1 MPTEPNK
8 KLLSDPRIPRITLD
22 DQDWPIRRLAPTQ
35 LEIVLPLIDEVKR
48 RMHEA
53 PVGSSITKEV
63 LHDMGTILFH
73 ALERGHPDLTREEFD
88 DMAIGLTDLVDAL
101 PVIQKQSGCY
111 RDKKP
116 SEVNGAAAPLVKTPE
131 AIPTGPASPL
141 SS

>member
-8 KLLSDPRIPRITLD
+8 KLLSDPRVPRITLD

-35 LEIVLPLIDEVKR
+35 LEIVLPLIDSVKQ
-48 RMHEA
+48 RMRDAE
-53 PVGSSITKEV
+53 VGSPITKEI
-63 LHDMGTILFH
+63 LNDLGTILFH

-88 DMAIGLTDLVDAL
+88 DMPIGLMDLIDAL
-101 PVIQKQSGCY
+101 PIIQKQSGCY

-116 SEVNGAAAPLVKTPE
+116 SEVNGAASPLVRTPE
-131 AIPTGPASPL
+131 AIPTGSASPL